1 TAEAEKIKS
10 PLTEKKLDYQPKITK
25 TEPMTPMSEK
35 MPVANRI
42 IKRGEVYY
50 TNLDDAQGHEQKNDK
65 DTKRRL
71 VVVVSNNKQ
80 NEQNKVVVIIPF
92 SSKVHNIKPT
102 FQVPTYF
109 QGKPGKAKCEQVR
122 AVDVER
128 LLGAKQGNLTEKEMK
143 NIDKKLL
150 IVLDL
155 VKYLGKPGESR

>member
-1 TAEAEKIKS
+1 MT
-10 PLTEKKLDYQPKITK
+10 LTN
-25 TEPMTPMSEK
+25 EK
-35 MPVANRI
+35 MPVVNRV

-50 TNLDDAQGHEQKNDK
+50 VNLDDAIGHEQKNDK
-65 DTKRRL
+65 DTERRL
-71 VVVVSNNKQ
+71 AVVVSNNKQ
-80 NEQNKVVVIIPF
+80 NEQNKVVVIVPL

-102 FQVPTYF
+102 FQAPTLF

-128 LLGAKQGNLTEKEMK
+128 LLGEKQGSLTEAEME

-155 VKYLGKPGESR
+155 VKYLGRLGESKGKRYYSL

>member
-1 TAEAEKIKS
+1 MI
-10 PLTEKKLDYQPKITK
+10 LTN
-25 TEPMTPMSEK
+25 EK
-35 MPVANRI
+35 MLAENRI

-65 DTKRRL
+65 DTERRL
-71 VVVVSNNKQ
+71 AVVVSNNKQ
-80 NEQNKVVVIIPF
+80 NEQNKVIVIVPL
-92 SSKVHNIKPT
+92 SSKIHNLKPS
-102 FQVPTYF
+102 FQAPTYF

-128 LLGAKQGNLTEKEMK
+128 LLGEKQGSLTEEEMK

-155 VKYLGKPGESR
+155 VKYLGRPGESRRKSF

>member
-1 TAEAEKIKS
+1 
-10 PLTEKKLDYQPKITK
+10 
-25 TEPMTPMSEK
+25 MTPTNEK
-35 MPVANRI
+35 MPMANRI

-65 DTKRRL
+65 DSERRL
-71 VVVVSNNKQ
+71 AVVVSNNKQ
-80 NEQNKVVVIIPF
+80 NEQNKVVVIVPL

-102 FQVPTYF
+102 FQAPTYF
-109 QGKPGKAKCEQVR
+109 QGKSGKAKCEQVR

-128 LLGAKQGNLTEKEMK
+128 LLGNKQGNLTTAEME

-155 VKYLGKPGESR
+155 VKYLGRPNEGR